1 MQQQV
6 TSFTSQSSS
15 TYQNLRLHEWIDQGR
30 ASGRIRNVN
39 TVLLAY
45 CMEERE
51 AMAWIAD
58 IVQGKTTED
67 TALIFMER
75 ALHAQTQH

>member
-1 MQQQV
+1 MQRQV
-6 TSFTSQSSS
+6 MPVTTQTSS

-30 ASGRIRNVN
+30 ASGRIRNIN

-45 CMEERE
+45 CMDEPE

-58 IVQGKTTED
+58 IVQGKTTEE

-75 ALHAQTQH
+75 ALHTQQH